1 MDAAAAEEEMKAR
14 EEEMLEE
21 LTQDLAEF
29 RRRCIYASIFVS
41 EYRYNVCMCVYVDR

>member
-29 RRRCIYASIFVS
+29 RRRCIRINF
-41 EYRYNVCMCVYVDR
+41 CIYVQI